1 MNVSLIAKCCALP
14 SENMPPSQIQI
25 LPPGPEIIAI
35 DGRVFVLDDAAALV
49 SKMNS
54 FGREFVIDYN
64 HADSFARRNGGE
76 APAAGWMK
84 KFSVGEDGGIYA
96 DVEWTDKA
104 RGEIERKEYKYIS
117 PTLFHDERT
126 KVITGFSGAALV
138 NFPALTMEA
147 LCSSFGI
154 ADTNEGYSE
163 QHADGSDSSKISL
176 ITGEMALLRAEINAL
191 NHERM
196 ALRREAAFEAV
207 KRNHLPMMLLGV
219 LEDKCSA
226 LGIDEMNLFADA
238 LGKTSCRIDALSGMQ
253 TVKMGISRTRS
264 SDELTEAEKEV
275 CRNLGIKQD
284 KYLSIKRSKT
294 GN

>member
-1 MNVSLIAKCCALP
+1 
-14 SENMPPSQIQI
+14 
-25 LPPGPEIIAI
+25 
-35 DGRVFVLDDAAALV
+35 VLDDAAALV

-138 NFPALTMEA
+138 NFRRSLWKLFVLLLVLQILMKDIPNTM
-147 LCSSFGI
+147 
-154 ADTNEGYSE
+154 
-163 QHADGSDSSKISL
+163 Q
-176 ITGEMALLRAEINAL
+176 MALIHR
-191 NHERM
+191 
-196 ALRREAAFEAV
+196 
-207 KRNHLPMMLLGV
+207 
-219 LEDKCSA
+219 
-226 LGIDEMNLFADA
+226 
-238 LGKTSCRIDALSGMQ
+238 
-253 TVKMGISRTRS
+253 
-264 SDELTEAEKEV
+264 
-275 CRNLGIKQD
+275 
-284 KYLSIKRSKT
+284 KYH
-294 GN
+294 